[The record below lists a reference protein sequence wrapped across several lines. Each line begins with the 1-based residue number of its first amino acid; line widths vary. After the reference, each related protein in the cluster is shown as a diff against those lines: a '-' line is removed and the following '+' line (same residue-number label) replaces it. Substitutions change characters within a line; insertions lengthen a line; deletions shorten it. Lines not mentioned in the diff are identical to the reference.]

1 MDNCGQP
8 TRAVRQKSIQLGL
21 EFGMSETRYFTQNS
35 PNESYSSSKNKL
47 QFDRRSKV
55 EVYCDV
61 IYAVGSGAEKPTH
74 IMYKSNLSYNVLG
87 EYIERLSKKG
97 LIVSEE
103 PNGKKRYHLSDKGF
117 GVLKQFLILRQELDL
132 GSDYD
137 EDDDIE

>member
-1 MDNCGQP
+1 MN
-8 TRAVRQKSIQLGL
+8 
-21 EFGMSETRYFTQNS
+21 ETKYLTQNS
-35 PNESYSSSKNKL
+35 PNESCSTFRPKS

-61 IYAVGSGAEKPTH
+61 LYAVGSGIEKPTH

-87 EYIERLSKKG
+87 EYIEKLAKKG

-103 PNGKKRYHLSDKGF
+103 SKGKKRYHLSDKGF
-117 GVLKQFLILRQELDL
+117 GVLKQFLILREELDL

-137 EDDDIE
+137 ADDEDIKQPSHE